1 MCSVYFGVISGN
13 FFEEIGF
20 MVALLTEC
28 FVDRVSNSIQKCFIF
43 LRDILLFSQFLG
55 HIS

>member
-1 MCSVYFGVISGN
+1 MFSVFWCNFGK

>member
-1 MCSVYFGVISGN
+1 MCSVHFGVISGK

-20 MVALLTEC
+20 MVVLLTEC
-28 FVDRVSNSIQKCFIF
+28 QIVYKNVIF